1 MDKYEFNIKAEQMR
15 KMAEQGDYKTAM
27 QIADTID
34 WRRVRNANLLS
45 YVADI
50 YEHNSEYEE
59 AKDILLLAFE
69 RAPVGKRFLYKLAE
83 ISVKAGD
90 LQDAQEFYHEFCEMS
105 PDDSRQYLLR
115 YLILKAKGASAE
127 QLIAPLEEYTSEEV
141 DEEWLYTLAKL
152 YSEAGCE
159 DACVRTCDKIMLLFG
174 LGQYVDKAMELKLQY
189 RSLSKEQMDLVENR
203 SKYEEKLRKVSEAF
217 ADTDGNLVEAQSP
230 ALKAE
235 VDAELAAETQ
245 SEGTTDTIT
254 TPSTEAVQPSSEE
267 NATIYQKTAEANA
280 DDQHAYTTD
289 AASMAAIAAPE
300 SAAVSTAVSD
310 PVVTPSTAV
319 PGAAQA
325 SDHDMQGAAADA
337 VEAIQSAVHKIPQ
350 KEEEL
355 HNYHMIIE
363 AKTRADGLKI
373 AIDEIKYFHDLYGF
387 NFKVAKTDAT
397 RLNERGFAA
406 FVPKIVGKDLIVEN
420 AGALTYDVVDEI
432 GDYIDTLT
440 DSSSVVLVDVM
451 DHFDRMAEDRPLF
464 IKKFDL
470 VSDVEEEE
478 DELVEDVD
486 LDAPVQADPAA
497 ESGETAASMK
507 VQQPSSAPSYSE
519 DRTPVPLHGT
529 ENTCAEVDSSDK
541 YVDTSAADMSAS
553 ASTVDSAYA
562 EPQKNEVDSAADAVD
577 YPAETADADGY
588 DEEALAEEEADADG
602 NAAAQPE
609 DKLPGDYYQE
619 MSVEDFANYAQQYA
633 REIDCVLVGKTVLA
647 LYERIEMMQE
657 DGVELTKESAEEL
670 IEEAADKA
678 EAPSLGKK
686 LTGMFHPKYDKEN
699 RLILREDNF
708 IG

>member
-105 PDDSRQYLLR
+105 PDDSRQFLLR

-127 QLIAPLEEYTSEEV
+127 QLIAPLEEYTSLEV

-203 SKYEEKLRKVSEAF
+203 SKYEEKLRKVSEEY

-230 ALKAE
+230 VVKAE

-254 TPSTEAVQPSSEE
+254 TPLSEDVQPSSEE
-267 NATIYQKTAEANA
+267 SATIYQKSAEANA
-280 DDQHAYTTD
+280 GDQPAYTT
-289 AASMAAIAAPE
+289 AADSMAAATT
-300 SAAVSTAVSD
+300 VSTAAVTD
-310 PVVTPSTAV
+310 PIVASSTSAQ
-319 PGAAQA
+319 GAAQT
-325 SDHDMQGAAADA
+325 SNHDMQCAAADA
-337 VEAIQSAVHKIPQ
+337 VKAIQSAVHKIPQ

-406 FVPKIVGKDLIVEN
+406 FVPKIAGKDLIVEN

-432 GDYIDTLT
+432 SDYIDTLT

-470 VSDVEEEE
+470 VSDIEEEE

-486 LDAPVQADPAA
+486 LDAPVQADAA
-497 ESGETAASMK
+497 VENEETAASMT
-507 VQQPSSAPSYSE
+507 VQKPSPAASFSE

-529 ENTCAEVDSSDK
+529 ENRSAEADAPDK
-541 YVDTSAADMSAS
+541 YVDTSAVPVAAA

-562 EPQKNEVDSAADAVD
+562 ESQKNQVDSAADAVD
-577 YPAETADADGY
+577 YPAETADADGD
-588 DEEALAEEEADADG
+588 DEEALTEEGADAAG
-602 NAAAQPE
+602 NAAAQEEP
-609 DKLPGDYYQE
+609 LPGDYYQE

>member
-152 YSEAGCE
+152 YSEAGYE

-245 SEGTTDTIT
+245 SEGTTDMIT
-254 TPSTEAVQPSSEE
+254 TPSSEAVQSSTEE

-280 DDQHAYTTD
+280 DDQNAYAAD
-289 AASMAAIAAPE
+289 AVSMTAAAVSE
-300 SAAVSTAVSD
+300 SAAAPAGSD
-310 PVVTPSTAV
+310 PVMTPSTEATS
-319 PGAAQA
+319 AAPA
-325 SDHDMQGAAADA
+325 SDRDIQGAAADA

-350 KEEEL
+350 KEAEL

-486 LDAPVQADPAA
+486 LDAPVQADATV
-497 ESGETAASMK
+497 ENGETEASMT

-541 YVDTSAADMSAS
+541 YVDTSAADMPAA
-553 ASTVDSAYA
+553 ASTVDSAYV
-562 EPQKNEVDSAADAVD
+562 EPQDTQVDSAADAVD

-588 DEEALAEEEADADG
+588 DEEALTEEEADADG
-602 NAAAQPE
+602 NAVAQPE
-609 DKLPGDYYQE
+609 EKLPGDYYQE

-699 RLILREDNF
+699 RLILRADNF

>member
-83 ISVKAGD
+83 ISVQAGD

-105 PDDSRQYLLR
+105 PDDSRQFLLR

-203 SKYEEKLRKVSEAF
+203 SKYEEKLRKVSEEF

-230 ALKAE
+230 SLKAE
-235 VDAELAAETQ
+235 VDAELAA
-245 SEGTTDTIT
+245 DTEAQ
-254 TPSTEAVQPSSEE
+254 PSTEE

-280 DDQHAYTTD
+280 DDQNAYTTD
-289 AASMAAIAAPE
+289 AASMASAAAPE
-300 SAAVSTAVSD
+300 SAATPAVSES
-310 PVVTPSTAV
+310 PVTPSTEATS
-319 PGAAQA
+319 AAPA
-325 SDHDMQGAAADA
+325 SDRDIQGAAADA

-350 KEEEL
+350 KEAEL

-451 DHFDRMAEDRPLF
+451 DHFDRMAEDRPIF

-486 LDAPVQADPAA
+486 LDAPVQADATV
-497 ESGETAASMK
+497 ENGETAASMT

-529 ENTCAEVDSSDK
+529 EDTCAEVDSSDK
-541 YVDTSAADMSAS
+541 YVDTSAADMPAA

-562 EPQKNEVDSAADAVD
+562 EPQKNQVDSAADAVD

-588 DEEALAEEEADADG
+588 DEEALTEEEADADE

-609 DKLPGDYYQE
+609 EKLPGDYYQE

-699 RLILREDNF
+699 RLILRADNF

>member
-105 PDDSRQYLLR
+105 PDDSRQFLLR

-127 QLIAPLEEYTSEEV
+127 QLIAPLEEYTSLEV

-203 SKYEEKLRKVSEAF
+203 SKYEEKLRKVSEEF

-230 ALKAE
+230 SLKAE

-254 TPSTEAVQPSSEE
+254 TASSEAVQPSSEE

-280 DDQHAYTTD
+280 DDQHAYTT
-289 AASMAAIAAPE
+289 ATASMAAAAEPE
-300 SAAVSTAVSD
+300 SAAVSTAAGSD

-373 AIDEIKYFHDLYGF
+373 AIDEI
-387 NFKVAKTDAT
+387 
-397 RLNERGFAA
+397 
-406 FVPKIVGKDLIVEN
+406 
-420 AGALTYDVVDEI
+420 

-486 LDAPVQADPAA
+486 LDAPVQADPAV
-497 ESGETAASMK
+497 ENEETAASMT

-541 YVDTSAADMSAS
+541 YVDTSAADMPA
-553 ASTVDSAYA
+553 ADSTVDSVYA
-562 EPQKNEVDSAADAVD
+562 EPQRNQVDSAADVVD
-577 YPAETADADGY
+577 YPAETAEGY

-602 NAAAQPE
+602 NEAAQPE

>member
-105 PDDSRQYLLR
+105 PDDSRQFLLR

-203 SKYEEKLRKVSEAF
+203 SKYEEKLRKVSEEF

-230 ALKAE
+230 VVKAE

-254 TPSTEAVQPSSEE
+254 TPLSEDVQPSSEE
-267 NATIYQKTAEANA
+267 NATIYQKSAEANA
-280 DDQHAYTTD
+280 GDQPAYTT
-289 AASMAAIAAPE
+289 AADSMAAAT
-300 SAAVSTAVSD
+300 AVSTAAVTD
-310 PVVTPSTAV
+310 PIVASSASAQS
-319 PGAAQA
+319 AAQT
-325 SDHDMQGAAADA
+325 SDHNMQCAAADA

-350 KEEEL
+350 KKEEL

-406 FVPKIVGKDLIVEN
+406 FVPKIAGKDLIVEN

-432 GDYIDTLT
+432 SDYIDTLT

-470 VSDVEEEE
+470 VSDIEEEE

-486 LDAPVQADPAA
+486 LDAPVQADAA
-497 ESGETAASMK
+497 VENGETAASMT
-507 VQQPSSAPSYSE
+507 VQQPSSAASFSE

-529 ENTCAEVDSSDK
+529 EDRSAEVDAPDK
-541 YVDTSAADMSAS
+541 YVDTSAVPVAAA

-562 EPQKNEVDSAADAVD
+562 ESQKNQVDSAADAVD
-577 YPAETADADGY
+577 YPAETADADGD
-588 DEEALAEEEADADG
+588 DEEALTEEGTDAAG

-609 DKLPGDYYQE
+609 EQLPGDYYQE

>member
-105 PDDSRQYLLR
+105 PDDSRQFLLR

-127 QLIAPLEEYTSEEV
+127 QLIAPLEEYTSLEV

-203 SKYEEKLRKVSEAF
+203 SKYEEKLRKVSEEY

-230 ALKAE
+230 VVKAE

-254 TPSTEAVQPSSEE
+254 TPLSEDVQPSSEE
-267 NATIYQKTAEANA
+267 SATIYQKSAEANA
-280 DDQHAYTTD
+280 GDQPAYTT
-289 AASMAAIAAPE
+289 AADSMAAATT
-300 SAAVSTAVSD
+300 VSTAAVTD
-310 PVVTPSTAV
+310 PIVASSTSAQ
-319 PGAAQA
+319 GATQT
-325 SDHDMQGAAADA
+325 SNHDMQCAAADA
-337 VEAIQSAVHKIPQ
+337 VKAIQSAVHKIPQ

-406 FVPKIVGKDLIVEN
+406 FVPKIAGKDLIVEN

-432 GDYIDTLT
+432 SDYIDTLT

-470 VSDVEEEE
+470 VSDIEEEE

-486 LDAPVQADPAA
+486 LDAPVQADAA
-497 ESGETAASMK
+497 VENGETAASMT
-507 VQQPSSAPSYSE
+507 VQKPSPAASFSE

-529 ENTCAEVDSSDK
+529 ENRSAEADAPDK
-541 YVDTSAADMSAS
+541 YVDTSAVPVAAA

-562 EPQKNEVDSAADAVD
+562 ESQKNQVDSAADAVD
-577 YPAETADADGY
+577 YPAETADADGD
-588 DEEALAEEEADADG
+588 DEEALTEEEADTVA
-602 NAAAQPE
+602 NEAAQPE
-609 DKLPGDYYQE
+609 EPLPGDYYQE

>member
-105 PDDSRQYLLR
+105 PDDSRQFLLR

-203 SKYEEKLRKVSEAF
+203 SKYEEKLRKVSEAY

-230 ALKAE
+230 AIKAE

-245 SEGTTDTIT
+245 SEGTTDTTT
-254 TPSTEAVQPSSEE
+254 TP
-267 NATIYQKTAEANA
+267 
-280 DDQHAYTTD
+280 
-289 AASMAAIAAPE
+289 
-300 SAAVSTAVSD
+300 
-310 PVVTPSTAV
+310 PSTAV

-325 SDHDMQGAAADA
+325 SDHDMQGAAADV

-486 LDAPVQADPAA
+486 LDAPVQADAA
-497 ESGETAASMK
+497 GENGETSATMT
-507 VQQPSSAPSYSE
+507 VQQPSSAASFSE

-529 ENTCAEVDSSDK
+529 VETGAEVDSSEK
-541 YVDTSAADMSAS
+541 YVDTSAVEMPAA

-562 EPQKNEVDSAADAVD
+562 ESQKNQVDSAADAVD

-588 DEEALAEEEADADG
+588 DEEALPEEEEDADG

-609 DKLPGDYYQE
+609 EKLPGDYYQE

-647 LYERIEMMQE
+647 LYERIEIMQE

>member
-105 PDDSRQYLLR
+105 PDDSRQFLLR

-127 QLIAPLEEYTSEEV
+127 QLIAPLEEYTSLEV

-203 SKYEEKLRKVSEAF
+203 SKYEEKLRKVSEEY

-230 ALKAE
+230 VVKAE

-254 TPSTEAVQPSSEE
+254 TPLSEDVQPSSEE
-267 NATIYQKTAEANA
+267 SATIYQKSAEANA
-280 DDQHAYTTD
+280 GDQPAYTT
-289 AASMAAIAAPE
+289 AADSMAAAT
-300 SAAVSTAVSD
+300 AVSTATVTD
-310 PVVTPSTAV
+310 PIVASSTSAQ
-319 PGAAQA
+319 GATQT
-325 SDHDMQGAAADA
+325 SNHDMQCAAADA
-337 VEAIQSAVHKIPQ
+337 VEAIQSAVHKIPR

-406 FVPKIVGKDLIVEN
+406 FVPKIAGKDLIVEN

-432 GDYIDTLT
+432 SDYIDTLT

-470 VSDVEEEE
+470 VSDIEEEE

-486 LDAPVQADPAA
+486 LDAPVQADAA
-497 ESGETAASMK
+497 VENEETAASMT
-507 VQQPSSAPSYSE
+507 VQKPSSAASFSE

-529 ENTCAEVDSSDK
+529 ENRGAEADAPDK
-541 YVDTSAADMSAS
+541 YVDTSAVPVAAA

-562 EPQKNEVDSAADAVD
+562 ESQKNQVDSAADAVD
-577 YPAETADADGY
+577 YPAETADADGD
-588 DEEALAEEEADADG
+588 DEEALTEEGADAAG
-602 NAAAQPE
+602 NAAAQEEP
-609 DKLPGDYYQE
+609 LPGDYYQE

>member
-105 PDDSRQYLLR
+105 PDDSRQFLLR

-203 SKYEEKLRKVSEAF
+203 SKYEEKLRKVSEEF

-230 ALKAE
+230 SLKAE
-235 VDAELAAETQ
+235 VDAELAA
-245 SEGTTDTIT
+245 D
-254 TPSTEAVQPSSEE
+254 TEAQPATEE
-267 NATIYQKTAEANA
+267 KATIYQKTAEANA
-280 DDQHAYTTD
+280 DDQNAYAAD
-289 AASMAAIAAPE
+289 AASMTAAAVSE
-300 SAAVSTAVSD
+300 SAAAPAGSD
-310 PVVTPSTAV
+310 PVVTPSTEATS
-319 PGAAQA
+319 AAPA
-325 SDHDMQGAAADA
+325 SDRDIQGAAADA

-350 KEEEL
+350 KEAEL

-486 LDAPVQADPAA
+486 LDAPVQADATV
-497 ESGETAASMK
+497 ENGETEASMT

-541 YVDTSAADMSAS
+541 YVDTSAADMPAA

-562 EPQKNEVDSAADAVD
+562 EPQKNQVDSAADAVD

-588 DEEALAEEEADADG
+588 DEEALTEEEADADE
-602 NAAAQPE
+602 NAAAQSE

>member
-50 YEHNSEYEE
+50 YEHNGEYEE

-69 RAPVGKRFLYKLAE
+69 RAPVGKRFLFKLSE

-90 LQDAQEFYHEFCEMS
+90 IQDAQEFYREFCEMS
-105 PDDSRQYLLR
+105 PDDSRQFLLR

-203 SKYEEKLRKVSEAF
+203 SKYEEKLRKVSEEF

-235 VDAELAAETQ
+235 VDAELAA
-245 SEGTTDTIT
+245 D
-254 TPSTEAVQPSSEE
+254 TEAQPATEE

-280 DDQHAYTTD
+280 DDQNAYAAD
-289 AASMAAIAAPE
+289 AASMTAAAVSE
-300 SAAVSTAVSD
+300 SAAAPAGSD
-310 PVVTPSTAV
+310 PVVTPSTEATS
-319 PGAAQA
+319 AAPA
-325 SDHDMQGAAADA
+325 SDRDIQGAAADA

-350 KEEEL
+350 KEAEL

-486 LDAPVQADPAA
+486 LDAPVQADEENE
-497 ESGETAASMK
+497 ESTASMTEQQSSSAASFR
-507 VQQPSSAPSYSE
+507 E

-541 YVDTSAADMSAS
+541 YVDTSAADMPAA

-562 EPQKNEVDSAADAVD
+562 EPQKNQVDSAADAVD

-588 DEEALAEEEADADG
+588 DEEALTEEEADADG

-699 RLILREDNF
+699 RLILRADNF

>member
-105 PDDSRQYLLR
+105 PDDSRQFLLR

-127 QLIAPLEEYTSEEV
+127 QLIAPLEEYTSLEV

-203 SKYEEKLRKVSEAF
+203 SKYEEKLRKVSEEY

-230 ALKAE
+230 VVKAE
-235 VDAELAAETQ
+235 VDAELAAEAQ

-254 TPSTEAVQPSSEE
+254 TPLSEDVQPSSEE
-267 NATIYQKTAEANA
+267 SATIYQKSAEANA
-280 DDQHAYTTD
+280 GDQHAHTT
-289 AASMAAIAAPE
+289 
-300 SAAVSTAVSD
+300 
-310 PVVTPSTAV
+310 
-319 PGAAQA
+319 
-325 SDHDMQGAAADA
+325 AADA

-406 FVPKIVGKDLIVEN
+406 FVPKIAGKDLIVEN

-432 GDYIDTLT
+432 SDYIDTLT

-470 VSDVEEEE
+470 VSDIEEEE

-486 LDAPVQADPAA
+486 LDAPVQADAA
-497 ESGETAASMK
+497 VENGDTAASVA
-507 VQQPSSAPSYSE
+507 VQQPSSAATFSE

-529 ENTCAEVDSSDK
+529 EDRSAEVDAPDK
-541 YVDTSAADMSAS
+541 YVDTSAVHMAAA

-562 EPQKNEVDSAADAVD
+562 ESQKNQVDSAADAVD

-588 DEEALAEEEADADG
+588 DEEALTEEGADAVG

-609 DKLPGDYYQE
+609 EQLPGDYYQE

>member
-105 PDDSRQYLLR
+105 PDDSRQFLLR

-203 SKYEEKLRKVSEAF
+203 SKYEEKLRKVSEEF

-230 ALKAE
+230 SLKAE

-245 SEGTTDTIT
+245 SEGTTDMIT
-254 TPSTEAVQPSSEE
+254 TPSSEAVQPSTEE

-280 DDQHAYTTD
+280 DDQNAYTTD
-289 AASMAAIAAPE
+289 AASMA
-300 SAAVSTAVSD
+300 SAAVSESAAAPAVSES
-310 PVVTPSTAV
+310 PVTPSTEATS
-319 PGAAQA
+319 AATA
-325 SDHDMQGAAADA
+325 SDRDIQGAAADA
-337 VEAIQSAVHKIPQ
+337 VEAIQTAVHKIPQ
-350 KEEEL
+350 KEAEL

-486 LDAPVQADPAA
+486 LDAPVQADEENE
-497 ESGETAASMK
+497 ESTASMTEQQSSSAASFR
-507 VQQPSSAPSYSE
+507 E

-529 ENTCAEVDSSDK
+529 EDTSAEVDSSDK
-541 YVDTSAADMSAS
+541 YVDTSAADMPAA

-562 EPQKNEVDSAADAVD
+562 EPQDKQVDSAADTVD

-588 DEEALAEEEADADG
+588 DEEALSEEEADADE
-602 NAAAQPE
+602 NEAAQPE
-609 DKLPGDYYQE
+609 EKLPGDYYQE

>member
-50 YEHNSEYEE
+50 YEHNGEYEE

-83 ISVKAGD
+83 ISVQAGD

-105 PDDSRQYLLR
+105 PDDSRQFLLR

-152 YSEAGCE
+152 YSEAGYE

-203 SKYEEKLRKVSEAF
+203 SKYEEKLRKVSEEF

-230 ALKAE
+230 SLKAE
-235 VDAELAAETQ
+235 VDAELAA
-245 SEGTTDTIT
+245 D
-254 TPSTEAVQPSSEE
+254 TEAQPVDTNDTVIPSPDDVQPSNEE
-267 NATIYQKTAEANA
+267 NASIYRKSAEANA
-280 DDQHAYTTD
+280 DDQNAYTIDDTSL
-289 AASMAAIAAPE
+289 AT
-300 SAAVSTAVSD
+300 TAVSD
-310 PVVTPSTAV
+310 AVVTPSTEATS
-319 PGAAQA
+319 AAQA
-325 SDHDMQGAAADA
+325 SDRSIQGAAADA
-337 VEAIQSAVHKIPQ
+337 VDAIQSAVHKIPQ
-350 KEEEL
+350 KEAEL

-406 FVPKIVGKDLIVEN
+406 FVPKIAGKDLIVEN

-486 LDAPVQADPAA
+486 LDAPVQADPAE
-497 ESGETAASMK
+497 ESRDTSAS
-507 VQQPSSAPSYSE
+507 VHEHTSSVSE

-529 ENTCAEVDSSDK
+529 ADTGAEVDSSDE
-541 YVDTSAADMSAS
+541 YVDKSSGDMSAV

-562 EPQKNEVDSAADAVD
+562 EPQKNQVDSVADAVN

-588 DEEALAEEEADADG
+588 DEEALTEEEADAAE

-609 DKLPGDYYQE
+609 EKLPGDYYQE

-633 REIDCVLVGKTVLA
+633 REIDCVFAGKTVLA

>member
-105 PDDSRQYLLR
+105 PDDSRQFLLR

-127 QLIAPLEEYTSEEV
+127 QLIAPLEEYTSLEV

-203 SKYEEKLRKVSEAF
+203 SKYEEKLRKVSEEY

-230 ALKAE
+230 VVKAE

-254 TPSTEAVQPSSEE
+254 TPLSEDVQPSSEE
-267 NATIYQKTAEANA
+267 SATIYQKSAEANA
-280 DDQHAYTTD
+280 GDQPAYTT
-289 AASMAAIAAPE
+289 AADSMAAATT
-300 SAAVSTAVSD
+300 VSTAAVTD
-310 PVVTPSTAV
+310 PIVASSTSAQ
-319 PGAAQA
+319 GATQT
-325 SDHDMQGAAADA
+325 SNHDMQCAAADA
-337 VEAIQSAVHKIPQ
+337 VKAIQSAVHKIPQ

-406 FVPKIVGKDLIVEN
+406 FVPKIAGKDLIVEN

-432 GDYIDTLT
+432 SDYIDTLT

-470 VSDVEEEE
+470 VSDIEEEE

-486 LDAPVQADPAA
+486 LDAPVQADAA
-497 ESGETAASMK
+497 VENEETAASMT
-507 VQQPSSAPSYSE
+507 VQKPSPAASFSE

-529 ENTCAEVDSSDK
+529 EDRSAEADAPDK
-541 YVDTSAADMSAS
+541 YVDTSAVPVAAA

-562 EPQKNEVDSAADAVD
+562 ESQKNQVDSAADAVD
-577 YPAETADADGY
+577 YPAETADADGD
-588 DEEALAEEEADADG
+588 DEEALTEEGADAAG

-609 DKLPGDYYQE
+609 EPLPGDYYQE

>member
-50 YEHNSEYEE
+50 YEHNGEYEE

-83 ISVKAGD
+83 ISVQAGD

-105 PDDSRQYLLR
+105 PDDSRQFLLR

-152 YSEAGCE
+152 YSEAGYE

-203 SKYEEKLRKVSEAF
+203 SKYEEKLRKVSEEF

-230 ALKAE
+230 SLKAE
-235 VDAELAAETQ
+235 VDAELAA
-245 SEGTTDTIT
+245 D
-254 TPSTEAVQPSSEE
+254 TEAQPVDTSDTVIPSPDDVQPSNEE
-267 NATIYQKTAEANA
+267 NASIYRKSAEANA
-280 DDQHAYTTD
+280 DDQNAYTID
-289 AASMAAIAAPE
+289 ATSMAA
-300 SAAVSTAVSD
+300 TAVSD
-310 PVVTPSTAV
+310 PVVTPSTEATS
-319 PGAAQA
+319 AAQA
-325 SDHDMQGAAADA
+325 SERGIQGAAADA
-337 VEAIQSAVHKIPQ
+337 VDAIQSAVHKIPQ
-350 KEEEL
+350 KEAEL

-406 FVPKIVGKDLIVEN
+406 FVPKIAGKDLIVEN

-486 LDAPVQADPAA
+486 LDAPVQADPAE
-497 ESGETAASMK
+497 ESRDTSAS
-507 VQQPSSAPSYSE
+507 VHEPTSSVSE

-529 ENTCAEVDSSDK
+529 ADTGAEVDSSDE
-541 YVDTSAADMSAS
+541 YVDKSSGDMSAV

-562 EPQKNEVDSAADAVD
+562 EPQKNQVDSVADAVD

-588 DEEALAEEEADADG
+588 DEEALTEEEADATE

-609 DKLPGDYYQE
+609 EKLPGDYYQE

-633 REIDCVLVGKTVLA
+633 REIDCVFAGKTVLA

-678 EAPSLGKK
+678 EAPSIGKK

>member
-245 SEGTTDTIT
+245 SEGTTDMIT
-254 TPSTEAVQPSSEE
+254 TPSSEAVQPSTEE

-280 DDQHAYTTD
+280 DDQNAYAAD
-289 AASMAAIAAPE
+289 AASMTAAAVSE
-300 SAAVSTAVSD
+300 SAAAPAGSD
-310 PVVTPSTAV
+310 PVVTPSTEATS
-319 PGAAQA
+319 AAPA
-325 SDHDMQGAAADA
+325 SDRDIQGAAADA

-350 KEEEL
+350 KEAEL

-486 LDAPVQADPAA
+486 LDAPVQEDADV
-497 ESGETAASMK
+497 ENGETEASMT

-519 DRTPVPLHGT
+519 DRTPVPLHGA

-541 YVDTSAADMSAS
+541 YVDTSAADMPA
-553 ASTVDSAYA
+553 AGSTVDSAYV
-562 EPQKNEVDSAADAVD
+562 EPQDTQVDSAADAVD

-588 DEEALAEEEADADG
+588 DEEALTEEEADADG
-602 NAAAQPE
+602 NAVAQPE
-609 DKLPGDYYQE
+609 EKLPGDYYQE

-699 RLILREDNF
+699 RLILRADNF

>member
-105 PDDSRQYLLR
+105 PDDSRQFLLR

-127 QLIAPLEEYTSEEV
+127 QLIAPLEEYTSLEV

-203 SKYEEKLRKVSEAF
+203 SKYEEKLRKVSEEF

-230 ALKAE
+230 VVKAE
-235 VDAELAAETQ
+235 VDAELAA
-245 SEGTTDTIT
+245 D
-254 TPSTEAVQPSSEE
+254 TEAQPATEE

-280 DDQHAYTTD
+280 DDQNTYTAD
-289 AASMAAIAAPE
+289 AASMTAAAVSE
-300 SAAVSTAVSD
+300 SAAAPAGSD
-310 PVVTPSTAV
+310 PVVTPSTEATS
-319 PGAAQA
+319 AAPA
-325 SDHDMQGAAADA
+325 SDRDIQGAAADA

-350 KEEEL
+350 KEAEL

-363 AKTRADGLKI
+363 AKSRADGLKI

-486 LDAPVQADPAA
+486 LDAPVQADADEENE
-497 ESGETAASMK
+497 ESSMTEQQSSSAASFR
-507 VQQPSSAPSYSE
+507 E

-529 ENTCAEVDSSDK
+529 EDTGAEVDSSDK
-541 YVDTSAADMSAS
+541 YVDTSAADMPAA

-562 EPQKNEVDSAADAVD
+562 EPQDKQVDSAADTVD

-588 DEEALAEEEADADG
+588 DEEALSEEEADADE

-609 DKLPGDYYQE
+609 EKLPGDYYQE

-699 RLILREDNF
+699 RLILRADNF

>member
-289 AASMAAIAAPE
+289 AASMAATAAPE

-486 LDAPVQADPAA
+486 LDAPVQADPAV

-541 YVDTSAADMSAS
+541 YVDTSATDMPAS

-602 NAAAQPE
+602 NAAAQPK

>member
-50 YEHNSEYEE
+50 YGHNSEYEE

-105 PDDSRQYLLR
+105 PDDSRQFLLR

-127 QLIAPLEEYTSEEV
+127 QLIAPLEEYTSLEV

-203 SKYEEKLRKVSEAF
+203 SKYEEKLRKVSEEY

-230 ALKAE
+230 VVKAE

-254 TPSTEAVQPSSEE
+254 TPLSEDVQPSSEE
-267 NATIYQKTAEANA
+267 SATIYQKSAEANA
-280 DDQHAYTTD
+280 GDQHAHTT
-289 AASMAAIAAPE
+289 AADSMAAAT
-300 SAAVSTAVSD
+300 AVSTSAVSD
-310 PVVTPSTAV
+310 PIVASSTSAQ
-319 PGAAQA
+319 GATQT
-325 SDHDMQGAAADA
+325 SNHDMQCAAADA
-337 VEAIQSAVHKIPQ
+337 VEAIQSAVHKIPR

-406 FVPKIVGKDLIVEN
+406 FVPKIAGKDLIVEN

-432 GDYIDTLT
+432 SDYIDTLT

-470 VSDVEEEE
+470 VSDIEEEE

-486 LDAPVQADPAA
+486 LDAPVQADAA
-497 ESGETAASMK
+497 VENEETAASMT
-507 VQQPSSAPSYSE
+507 VQKPSSAASFSE

-529 ENTCAEVDSSDK
+529 ENRGAEADAPDK
-541 YVDTSAADMSAS
+541 YVDTSAVPVAAA

-562 EPQKNEVDSAADAVD
+562 ESQKNQVDSAADAVD
-577 YPAETADADGY
+577 YPAETADADGD
-588 DEEALAEEEADADG
+588 DEEALTEEGADAAG
-602 NAAAQPE
+602 NAAAQEEP
-609 DKLPGDYYQE
+609 LPGDYYQE

>member
-105 PDDSRQYLLR
+105 PDDSRQFLLR

-127 QLIAPLEEYTSEEV
+127 QLIAPLEEYTSLEV

-203 SKYEEKLRKVSEAF
+203 SKYEEKLRKVSEEY

-230 ALKAE
+230 VVKAE

-254 TPSTEAVQPSSEE
+254 TPLSEDVQPSSEE
-267 NATIYQKTAEANA
+267 SATIYQKSAEANA
-280 DDQHAYTTD
+280 GDQPAYST
-289 AASMAAIAAPE
+289 AADSMAAATT
-300 SAAVSTAVSD
+300 VSTAAVTD
-310 PVVTPSTAV
+310 PIVASSTSAQ
-319 PGAAQA
+319 GAAQT
-325 SDHDMQGAAADA
+325 SNHDMQCAAADA
-337 VEAIQSAVHKIPQ
+337 VKAIQSAVHKIPQ

-406 FVPKIVGKDLIVEN
+406 FVPKIAGKDLIVEN

-432 GDYIDTLT
+432 SDYIDTLT

-470 VSDVEEEE
+470 VSDIEEEE

-486 LDAPVQADPAA
+486 LEAPVQADAA
-497 ESGETAASMK
+497 VENEETAASMT
-507 VQQPSSAPSYSE
+507 VQKPSPAASFSE

-529 ENTCAEVDSSDK
+529 EDRSAEADAPDK
-541 YVDTSAADMSAS
+541 YVDTSAVPVAAA

-562 EPQKNEVDSAADAVD
+562 ESQKNQVDSAADAVD
-577 YPAETADADGY
+577 YPAETADADGD
-588 DEEALAEEEADADG
+588 DEETLTEEGADAAG

-609 DKLPGDYYQE
+609 EPLPGDYYQE